1 MPSCGTARASPF
13 TRLTGM
19 SVAIKLNTGLVFQ
32 RLHELRLAH
41 ALAECN
47 WEVVV
52 PSGESAN
59 FKPLM
64 KRFGVR
70 FSEDPLNSVDI
81 SRHVTVSHNDDEP
94 LTTIGCISKPLVF
107 PHVITAY
114 CRSLWKPRRDVRFSF
129 QGLLTEKR
137 RALFN
142 KWIKTNL
149 PDAGPLRD
157 RGSILRRLRRR
168 ALSTINPN
176 ATAKS
181 VHGELLLWSSDRG
194 RRFPIKSW
202 DEEYFWILSGSQFVL
217 CPGGESVWSYRFFE
231 SILCGA
237 IPIVETRCAAYD
249 GFRYVS
255 FDEPAGNLEW
265 SRADAEFNYRA
276 CLDRITVPI
285 EVLSTEIVRILE
297 APPRQ
302 S

>member
-1 MPSCGTARASPF
+1 
-13 TRLTGM
+13 M
-19 SVAIKLNTGLVFQ
+19 SMAIKLNTGLVFQ

-41 ALAECN
+41 ALAEAG

-52 PSGESAN
+52 PPGESAK

-64 KRFGVR
+64 KRFGVH

-81 SRHVTVSHNDDEP
+81 SRNVTVSHDDDEP
-94 LTTIGCISKPLVF
+94 LTTIGRISKPLVF
-107 PHVITAY
+107 PQVITAY

-142 KWIKTNL
+142 KWIKSNL

-157 RGSILRRLRRR
+157 RGTILRRLRRR
-168 ALSTINPN
+168 ALSTIYPN
-176 ATAKS
+176 ATTKS

-202 DEEYFWILSGSQFVL
+202 DEEYFCVLSSSQFVL
-217 CPGGESVWSYRFFE
+217 CPSGESVWSYRFFE
-231 SILCGA
+231 SVLCGA
-237 IPIVETRCAAYD
+237 IPIVETRCVAYD

-255 FDEPAGNLEW
+255 VDEPAGNLEW
-265 SRADAEFNYRA
+265 SRGDAEFNYRT

-285 EVLSTEIVRILE
+285 EVLSSEIVSILE
-297 APPRQ
+297 GAARQ